1 MSKNTENVSN
11 VEEVVVEEISQL
23 QKLLNESTS
32 KSEVMRKLY
41 DDGKSVSEIAKL
53 LKSHYSF
60 VYGVIQ
66 RHCDDS
72 SIEMRKSV
80 KTSKSDE
87 IRKLY
92 DEGLTVGE
100 VAKQLNSN
108 YSFVFSVIKKHREQ
122 K

>member
-1 MSKNTENVSN
+1 MSNNIENGIN
-11 VEEVVVEEISQL
+11 IER
-23 QKLLNESTS
+23 LLNESTS

-41 DDGKSVSEIAKL
+41 DDGQNVSQIAKL

-72 SIEMRKSV
+72 GIEIRKSV

-92 DEGLTVGE
+92 DDGLTVGE

-108 YSFVFSVIKKHREQ
+108 YSFVFSVIKKHREG